1 MKYSMHVLNRQ
12 ARLLHPALWHM
23 TLARSYLAT
32 GDVEAI
38 VAMVRLCASKIGK
51 GPGEDYEVYVCKVI
65 ENIRDLAHQYHPNLD
80 QVLNFVIYQIS

>member
-1 MKYSMHVLNRQ
+1 
-12 ARLLHPALWHM
+12 M

-38 VAMVRLCASKIGK
+38 VAMVRLCALKIGK

-65 ENIRDLAHQYHPNLD
+65 ENIRDLAHQYHPNQD
-80 QVLNFVIYQIS
+80 QVQKITFNFVMIPKL

>member
-1 MKYSMHVLNRQ
+1 
-12 ARLLHPALWHM
+12 M

-80 QVLNFVIYQIS
+80 QVLNLVIYQIS